1 MKNTNKIKSIIC
13 VLLVFSM
20 LCVTFTGCSS
30 KKDDDTTRLTSMPR
44 KGKSGTIDRIKTEYG
59 KTTEWLR

>member
-44 KGKSGTIDRIKTEYG
+44 KGKSGTIDRIKLNTAKRRNG
-59 KTTEWLR
+59 